1 MDNEKQTTIAAK
13 QQEIID
19 LRCHLTSD
27 VSNIGDYKIVK
38 TYEARLQGE
47 SDPYD
52 TDDLLKQRQAVR
64 DKINA
69 LEAEIEELEKAES

>member
-27 VSNIGDYKIVK
+27 VSDIGDYKIVK

-47 SDPYD
+47 PDPYD

>member
-1 MDNEKQTTIAAK
+1 MDNEKQTTIAKK

-27 VSNIGDYKIVK
+27 VSEIGDYKMVK
-38 TYEARLQGE
+38 TYEARLLNE
-47 SDPYD
+47 ADPYD
-52 TDDLLKQRQAVR
+52 TEALIKKRQEVR

-69 LEAEIEELEKAES
+69 LEAEIAELEKAES